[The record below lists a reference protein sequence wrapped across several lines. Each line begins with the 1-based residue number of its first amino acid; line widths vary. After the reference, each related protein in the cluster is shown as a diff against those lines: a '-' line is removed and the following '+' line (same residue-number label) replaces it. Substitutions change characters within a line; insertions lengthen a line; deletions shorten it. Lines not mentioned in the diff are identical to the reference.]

1 MERKAKNL
9 ELTFLWLEF
18 LVLIISFSC
27 FAVLFD
33 HPKLDTK
40 EPKQDT
46 KEQDYLKHKT
56 RAKYQS

>member
-9 ELTFLWLEF
+9 ELSFLWLEF

-27 FAVLFD
+27 FAGLLD
-33 HPKLDTK
+33 HPKLDSK
-40 EPKQDT
+40 EHDH
-46 KEQDYLKHKT
+46 LKHRT

>member
-1 MERKAKNL
+1 MGRKAKNL

-33 HPKLDTK
+33 HPKLDSK
-40 EPKQDT
+40 EHDH
-46 KEQDYLKHKT
+46 LKHRT